1 MSRLSRF
8 SRSLRTAGIVAVVP
22 SIVAAQQAAT
32 DSAPRLSVG
41 GFVDGYF
48 AWDFGRPPS
57 FDRSFAG
64 GTTFTTQPARHNEFN
79 VNLAFVELKLDAPHY
94 RGRIALQTG
103 TSVQSNYAGEPT
115 NGTISGPSLS
125 RMIQEAVAG
134 VRLSEN
140 LWVDGGIF
148 YSHLGMESWAS
159 RDNLT
164 YTRSLVGDYSP
175 YYQSGVKMTWTPT
188 PKLTAQVDV
197 VNGWQNISENNSG
210 KGAGVRLDYAAT
222 PLTTLTYY
230 NFFSNEAGTRLRTF
244 NGVGG
249 KHTTGALTVLGEF
262 DFGTQRRSLGLDGRS
277 TWFAWTAVAKVQ
289 AVPTVAF
296 VLRAEGYND
305 RDQVIISTGSAGG
318 ITNPAFRGVGGSVG
332 VDVTPF
338 PRVAFRT
345 ELRGWRNR
353 DAVFP
358 DGRVGAPRKE
368 NAFVVSSLSLS
379 F

>member
-1 MSRLSRF
+1 MLAA
-8 SRSLRTAGIVAVVP
+8 LP
-22 SIVAAQQAAT
+22 SILVAQQAAT
-32 DSAPRLSVG
+32 DSAPKLTVG
-41 GFVDGYF
+41 AFVDGYF
-48 AWDFGRPPS
+48 AWDFGRPAS
-57 FDRSFAG
+57 LDRSFAG

-94 RGRIALQTG
+94 RGRVALQTG

-115 NGTISGPSLS
+115 NGSVSGPSLS
-125 RMIQEAVAG
+125 RLIQEAVAG
-134 VRLSEN
+134 VRLAEN

-159 RDNLT
+159 RDNLA

-175 YYQSGVKMTWTPT
+175 YYQSGVKLTYTPT
-188 PKLTAQVDV
+188 PRLTARVDI

-230 NFFSNEAGTRLRTF
+230 NFFSNEAGSRLRTF

-249 KHTTGALTVLGEF
+249 KHTTGALTLLGEF
-262 DFGTQRRSLGLDGRS
+262 DYGTQQRPVGEDGRS
-277 TWFAWTAVAKVQ
+277 TWFGWTAVAKVQ

-296 VLRAEGYND
+296 VLRAEGYGD
-305 RDQVIISTGSAGG
+305 RDQVILTTGSVGDIA
-318 ITNPAFRGVGGSVG
+318 NPAFRAVGGSVG

-353 DAVFP
+353 NPLFP
-358 DGRVGAPRKE
+358 DGRLGAPRKE